1 MIYPIAIEHDG
12 TPHSYGVIFP
22 DVAGCISAGNSIKH
36 AIEQAHLALTGHLE
50 LMLRDGDS
58 IPPPQD
64 ISIHQANP
72 EYAGMTWAV
81 VEIDLDALKRSDS

>member
-1 MIYPIAIEHDG
+1 MDTNLTATYS
-12 TPHSYGVIFP
+12 TTT
-22 DVAGCISAGNSIKH
+22 
-36 AIEQAHLALTGHLE
+36 EQAHLALTGHLE

-58 IPPPQD
+58 IPLPQD

-81 VEIDLDALKRSDS
+81 VEIDLDAVKRLDT